1 MYLLPEPYV
10 YDVRIQGITL
20 GAKQCS
26 HTHNSR
32 DPPSKPQAVPCTK
45 SCPKERVDMIKN
57 LSKENIDGGF
67 LKQGYPQ
74 IIHFNSVFRY
84 GNPQMFADNPRYK
97 TPPRNWFSIGLIH
110 FQVIT
115 RDTLFKIQGLGRD
128 SISKEFFG
136 VSYLIQY
143 SLGMFSTTKI
153 VPKPERLDE
162 YP

>member
-32 DPPSKPQAVPCTK
+32 DPPSKPQAVTCTK

-84 GNPQMFADNPRYK
+84 KPFGGSPFMETPRCLLI
-97 TPPRNWFSIGLIH
+97 TPDIRHLQETGLA
-110 FQVIT
+110 
-115 RDTLFKIQGLGRD
+115 
-128 SISKEFFG
+128 
-136 VSYLIQY
+136 
-143 SLGMFSTTKI
+143 
-153 VPKPERLDE
+153 LD
-162 YP
+162 